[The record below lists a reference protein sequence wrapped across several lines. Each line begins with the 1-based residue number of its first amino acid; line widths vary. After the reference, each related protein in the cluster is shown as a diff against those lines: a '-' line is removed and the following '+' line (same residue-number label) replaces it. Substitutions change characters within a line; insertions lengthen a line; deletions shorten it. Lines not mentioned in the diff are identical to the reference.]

1 MQKASMKCAGIKMI
15 CRNCQNEIKIT
26 FIDLGFAPYSN
37 EYLNEID
44 LSKYEKH
51 YPLKVMLCNSCWL
64 VQTAYYEKSE
74 DLFKEDYSYQSSTS
88 TYWLEHANSFVNKI
102 IKKLELSENS
112 FVIEIASNDGYLL
125 KNFVEKNIPCLG
137 IEPAKKVAELAEKS
151 GVKTVKEFF
160 TSKLSREILETN
172 KKPNLIIGNNVLA
185 HVPDIVDFAYGLQ
198 NLLSYRGTAC
208 FEFPHIM
215 NLIKYNQYD
224 TIYHEHYSYLSLISI
239 SNIFN
244 KVGLDIYDVEK
255 LETHGG
261 SLRIYACHAGEKD
274 ILSSVIDLINCE
286 KEFGLESE
294 EIYESLKNK
303 ALKNKFE
310 FIEFLIGARKKNK
323 IVVGCG
329 AAAKGNTILNYAG
342 IKNDLI
348 SKIFDAAEFKQN
360 KYLPGSHIKIHPY
373 DRIVDIKPDYA
384 IIFPWNIY
392 DEITSN
398 LSFLKSTGTK
408 FVRIIPELIIE

>member
-1 MQKASMKCAGIKMI
+1 MKCAGIKMI

-185 HVPDIVDFAYGLQ
+185 HVPDMHTDYKIY
-198 NLLSYRGTAC
+198 S
-208 FEFPHIM
+208 HIGVPRVL
-215 NLIKYNQYD
+215 N
-224 TIYHEHYSYLSLISI
+224 SLI
-239 SNIFN
+239 
-244 KVGLDIYDVEK
+244 
-255 LETHGG
+255 
-261 SLRIYACHAGEKD
+261 
-274 ILSSVIDLINCE
+274 
-286 KEFGLESE
+286 
-294 EIYESLKNK
+294 
-303 ALKNKFE
+303 
-310 FIEFLIGARKKNK
+310 
-323 IVVGCG
+323 
-329 AAAKGNTILNYAG
+329 
-342 IKNDLI
+342 
-348 SKIFDAAEFKQN
+348 
-360 KYLPGSHIKIHPY
+360 
-373 DRIVDIKPDYA
+373 
-384 IIFPWNIY
+384 
-392 DEITSN
+392 
-398 LSFLKSTGTK
+398 
-408 FVRIIPELIIE
+408 